1 MSIVSPKK
9 PRDGYPGDLAYV
21 NPRPGAGIRRH
32 IPLDR
37 TEGCAIPFRVLVPS
51 SPFTERGKER
61 IRKAW
66 HLLSSYLLFGY
77 GLFLLLLGFF
87 HVPSAFSS
95 HCLFSSLYFGIDH
108 SCSPYSPI
116 LDRKPSCL
124 KRWVLS
130 LTYHSGKSL

>member
-1 MSIVSPKK
+1 MSLCW
-9 PRDGYPGDLAYV
+9 RLEQLLRRDLAFVISITKRYKV
-21 NPRPGAGIRRH
+21 QLCNNPEH
-32 IPLDR
+32 
-37 TEGCAIPFRVLVPS
+37 CAIPFRGLVPL
-51 SPFTERGKER
+51 SPFKERGKER
-61 IRKAW
+61 IRKASPF
-66 HLLSSYLLFGY
+66 LPSCFFFGY

-87 HVPSAFSS
+87 HIPSAFSS